1 MQIQKIVSLIDKVD
15 AKLAVLL
22 CHNNADPDAIG
33 AAYALS
39 GLLNHLKPNLKI
51 EIAVASGPSRLSKR
65 IIAVLPIEIVYQP
78 HIEEADVLFLVD
90 TNTVQ
95 QLDVLCKKILPDQ
108 PLIVVDHHSNH
119 PETERLAAISV
130 SDMTASSTC
139 EVVYRLFE
147 EAEVKPSID
156 EAKALFL
163 GIAFDTRHFVIANSG
178 TFKVLT
184 SLIDAGVDVQETLPI
199 LSLPMDFSERI
210 ARLKTCTRIKLL
222 TLNDWLITLSH
233 VSAYQASAA
242 RALISIGAHV
252 AVVAGQKDEKIQVSF
267 RATREFY
274 LETGIHLGNDFAKPL
289 GDFINGIGGG
299 HAISA
304 GANGTGDVKKCL
316 RFCSKL
322 ISNKLKSP
330 DFE

>member
-1 MQIQKIVSLIDKVD
+1 VQIQKIVSLIEKIE
-15 AKLAVLL
+15 AKLTVLL

-39 GLLNHLKPNLKI
+39 GLLNRLKPNLAT
-51 EIAVASGPSRLSKR
+51 EIAVASGPSKLSKK
-65 IIAVLPIEIVYQP
+65 IITVLPIEIVDQP
-78 HIEEADVLFLVD
+78 HINQADILFLVD
-90 TNTVQ
+90 TNNIR
-95 QLDVLCKKILPDQ
+95 QLDLLYSKILPDQ
-108 PLIVVDHHSNH
+108 PLVVVDHHSSH
-119 PETERLAAISV
+119 PETEQLATLSV
-130 SDMTASSTC
+130 VDETASSTC

-147 EAEVKPSID
+147 EAEVKPSPD

-184 SLIDAGVDVQETLPI
+184 SLIDSGVDVQEILPI
-199 LSLPMDFSERI
+199 LSLPIEFSERV
-210 ARLKTCTRIKLL
+210 ARLKACNRIRIL
-222 TLNDWLITLSH
+222 TLNNWLIALSH

-252 AVVAGQKDEKIQVSF
+252 AIVAGQKDEKIQVSF

-299 HAISA
+299 HSVSA
-304 GANGTGDVKKCL
+304 GANGTGDIKACL

>member
-1 MQIQKIVSLIDKVD
+1 MQIQKIVSLLDKVD

-39 GLLNHLKPNLKI
+39 GLLNRLKPNLKI

>member
-1 MQIQKIVSLIDKVD
+1 VQIQKIVSLIDKLD

-39 GLLNHLKPNLKI
+39 GLLNRLKPNLVT
-51 EIAVASGPSRLSKR
+51 EIAVASGPSKLSKK
-65 IIAVLPIEIVYQP
+65 IISVLPIELVNQP
-78 HIEEADVLFLVD
+78 HIDQADILFLVD
-90 TNTVQ
+90 TNTIQ
-95 QLDVLCKKILPDQ
+95 QLDVLYTKIMPDQ
-108 PLIVVDHHSNH
+108 PLVVVDHHSSH
-119 PETERLAAISV
+119 PETNRLATLSV
-130 SDMTASSTC
+130 SDETASSTC

-147 EAEVKPSID
+147 EAEVKPSRD

-178 TFKVLT
+178 TFKVLA
-184 SLIDAGVDVQETLPI
+184 SLIDAGVEAQEILPI
-199 LSLPMDFSERI
+199 LSLPMEFSERV
-210 ARLKTCTRIKLL
+210 ARLKAITRIKLL
-222 TLNDWLITLSH
+222 TLNNWLIALSH

-242 RALISIGAHV
+242 RALISMGAHV
-252 AVVAGQKDEKIQVSF
+252 AVVAGQKNEKIQVSF
-267 RATREFY
+267 RATHGFY
-274 LETGIHLGNDFAKPL
+274 VETGIHLGNDFAKPL

-299 HAISA
+299 HAVSA
-304 GANGTGDVKKCL
+304 GANGTGDIKACL

>member
-1 MQIQKIVSLIDKVD
+1 MQIPKIVSLIDKLD

-39 GLLNHLKPNLKI
+39 GLLKRLKPNLEI

-65 IIAVLPIEIVYQP
+65 IIAILPIEIVYQP

-95 QLDVLCKKILPDQ
+95 QLDMLCKKILPDQ
-108 PLIVVDHHSNH
+108 PLVVVDHHSSH
-119 PETERLAAISV
+119 PETERLAALYV
-130 SDMTASSTC
+130 SDVTASSTC

-178 TFKVLT
+178 TFKVLS
-184 SLIDAGVDVQETLPI
+184 SLIDAGVDVQEILPI
-199 LSLPMDFSERI
+199 LSLPMEFSERV
-210 ARLKTCTRIKLL
+210 ARLKACTRIKLL
-222 TLNDWLITLSH
+222 TLNNWLIALSH

-242 RALISIGAHV
+242 RSLMSIGAHV
-252 AVVAGQKDEKIQVSF
+252 AVVAGQKDEQIQVSF

-299 HAISA
+299 HAVSA
-304 GANGTGDVKKCL
+304 GANGTGDLKTCL

-322 ISNKLKSP
+322 ISNKLKAP

>member
-1 MQIQKIVSLIDKVD
+1 VQIPKIVSLIDKLD

-39 GLLNHLKPNLKI
+39 GLLKRLKPNLEI

-65 IIAVLPIEIVYQP
+65 IIAILPIEIVYQP

-95 QLDVLCKKILPDQ
+95 QLDMLCKKILPDQ
-108 PLIVVDHHSNH
+108 PLVVVDHHSSH
-119 PETERLAAISV
+119 PETERLAALSV
-130 SDMTASSTC
+130 SDVTASSAC

-178 TFKVLT
+178 TFKVLS
-184 SLIDAGVDVQETLPI
+184 SLIDAGVDVQEILPI
-199 LSLPMDFSERI
+199 LSLPMEFSERV
-210 ARLKTCTRIKLL
+210 ARLKACTRIKLL
-222 TLNDWLITLSH
+222 TLNNWLIALSH

-242 RALISIGAHV
+242 RSLMSIGAHV
-252 AVVAGQKDEKIQVSF
+252 AVVAGQKDEQIQVSF

-299 HAISA
+299 HAVSA
-304 GANGTGDVKKCL
+304 GANGTGDLKTCL

-322 ISNKLKSP
+322 ISNKLKAP

>member
-1 MQIQKIVSLIDKVD
+1 VQIQKIVSLLDKVD

-39 GLLNHLKPNLKI
+39 GLLNRLKPNLKI

>member
-39 GLLNHLKPNLKI
+39 GLLNRLKPNLKI

-156 EAKALFL
+156 EAKGLFL

-199 LSLPMDFSERI
+199 LSMPMDFSERI

>member
-1 MQIQKIVSLIDKVD
+1 MQIPKIVTLIDKLD

-39 GLLNHLKPNLKI
+39 GLLKRLKPNLEI

-65 IIAVLPIEIVYQP
+65 IIAILPIEIVYQP

-95 QLDVLCKKILPDQ
+95 QLDMLCKKILPDQ
-108 PLIVVDHHSNH
+108 PLVVVDHHSSH
-119 PETERLAAISV
+119 PETERLAALSV
-130 SDMTASSTC
+130 SDVTASSTC

-178 TFKVLT
+178 TFKVLS
-184 SLIDAGVDVQETLPI
+184 SLIDAGVDVQEILPI
-199 LSLPMDFSERI
+199 LSLPMEFSERV
-210 ARLKTCTRIKLL
+210 ARLKACTRIKLL
-222 TLNDWLITLSH
+222 TLNNWLIALSH

-242 RALISIGAHV
+242 RSLMSIGAHV
-252 AVVAGQKDEKIQVSF
+252 AVVAGQKDEQIQVSF

-299 HAISA
+299 HAVSA
-304 GANGTGDVKKCL
+304 GANGTGDLKTCL

-322 ISNKLKSP
+322 ISNKLKAP